1 MTFDH
6 CGMVK
11 IERGV
16 PLDTERYVRYP
27 FDKMKVGDSFFVELD
42 TKRVAS
48 AASKY
53 RRAHMEFKFA
63 VRKVSGGTRVW
74 RVPA

>member
-6 CGMVK
+6 CGVVQ
-11 IERGV
+11 IDRGV
-16 PLDTERYVRYP
+16 PLDTSRYVRYP
-27 FDKMKVGDSFFVELD
+27 FAKMKVGDSFFVEIE

-53 RRAHMEFKFA
+53 RRKHLDYRFA

-74 RVPA
+74 RIPA